1 MHIALLG
8 TGLMGTPIARR
19 LLAKGHDVTVW
30 NRTRAKA
37 EALEADGALVAGS
50 AAAAVAQSE
59 LVIVM
64 LRDALAV
71 RSALGLESGHE
82 AATDEPRANL
92 IYRTVIQM
100 STIAPTESLAIAQ
113 EVEALGGEYLEAPVL
128 GSVPQARDGAL
139 QILIGGTPEQGQR
152 YSKILG
158 TVGSLTYVGPVGT
171 ASALKLAL
179 NQLIPS
185 MIAAFSLSW
194 GMVRRAGVDPEIFLG
209 ILRKSALYA
218 PTFDGK
224 LPKIA
229 SRDFGDPNFPAEL
242 MEKDCGLI
250 VAECERLGLDT
261 TVARAVADLVAR
273 TVAEGHGREDYSA
286 MAAVIDPAG

>member
-8 TGLMGTPIARR
+8 TGLMGAPIARR
-19 LLAKGHDVTVW
+19 LLAKGHDVAVW

-37 EALEADGALVAGS
+37 DLLEAEGALIADS
-50 AAAAVAQSE
+50 AAAAVGGSE

-64 LRDALAV
+64 LRDAAAV
-71 RSALGLESGHE
+71 RAVLGLDADSE
-82 AATDEPRANL
+82 EPRPNL
-92 IYRTVIQM
+92 IHRTVIQM
-100 STIAPTESLAIAQ
+100 STIGPTESLAIAADI
-113 EVEALGGEYLEAPVL
+113 EARGGEYLEAPVL

-139 QILIGGTPEQGQR
+139 QILVGGTAEQAQR

-158 TVGSLTYVGPVGT
+158 TVGSLTYVGSVGT
-171 ASALKLAL
+171 ASSLKLAL
-179 NQLIPS
+179 NQLIPA

-242 MEKDCGLI
+242 MAKDCGLI
-250 VAECERLGLDT
+250 VAECERLGLDAS
-261 TVARAVADLVAR
+261 VARAVADLVAR
-273 TVAEGHGREDYSA
+273 TVAQGQGREDYSA
-286 MAAVIDPAG
+286 LAAVIDPAD